1 MFGDLNG
8 NGTVGVVDLMILNEC
23 LGSDDPDCCI
33 ADLNL
38 DGNVGMIDLMLMGGA
53 MVEFVPVTAY
63 GSKTQLNEESHRLL
77 GLTSQFEYRIVAGVV
92 DPKM

>member
-1 MFGDLNG
+1 MDAPGRTAYRCRVSTCTSAENWNRTPFNVVFGDLNG

-38 DGNVGMIDLMLMGGA
+38 DGVIGLIDRLLMGSA
-53 MVEFVPVTAY
+53 MVEFVPVTAV
-63 GSKTQLNEESHRLL
+63 R
-77 GLTSQFEYRIVAGVV
+77 
-92 DPKM
+92 